1 MAGTGQSRTTWL
13 GAGCSLGAPQIL
25 AAPRLGVF
33 IQTRE
38 AGEEEAAVVVL
49 VAVAVA
55 AETAEGPFRIPGN
68 VSAAPRPP
76 HASAS
81 LLARA
86 GQEVGRRER
95 GCARA

>member
-38 AGEEEAAVVVL
+38 AVVL
-49 VAVAVA
+49 AAVAVA
-55 AETAEGPFRIPGN
+55 AEAAEGPFRIPGN